1 MTLFCPEGCVPV
13 QEAIGRAA
21 QSWFPEQMA
30 ALETATAS
38 ELAIDNKPS
47 DDVNALTPV
56 ERLADAFRGQPSIS
70 QGLRQQVLDLLT
82 KTEHRLRNFLHQG
95 ALTTYY
101 FGGLFDQG
109 RHAVAPEFWAT
120 TEADGVLMSGS
131 YWPFGKSRA
140 YHERRLSYQLFFLES
155 QLTTLLSE
163 GPKSPRHLRQP
174 GNRRGRKPTKLEQV
188 KQAMRRD
195 LSQGSELQ
203 NMREKELAAK
213 YGVSRDTARKARDA
227 VRAENCRRLNSRQI
241 ATNDK

>member
-1 MTLFCPEGCVPV
+1 MPLFCPEGYVPV

-21 QSWFPEQMA
+21 QSWFPEQKA

-38 ELAIDNKPS
+38 ELAMDNKPS

-70 QGLRQQVLDLLT
+70 QKLRQQFLDLQT
-82 KTEHRLRNFLHQG
+82 KTEDRLRKPLHRDV
-95 ALTTYY
+95 LTAYY
-101 FGGLFDQG
+101 FGGQG
-109 RHAVAPEFWAT
+109 LRAVPREFWAT

-131 YWPFGKSRA
+131 YWPFGKPRA
-140 YHERRLSYQLFFLES
+140 WHEQRPSYPLFFLES
-155 QLTTLLSE
+155 QLATLLSE
-163 GPKSPRHLRQP
+163 DPKSPRHLRQA

-188 KQAMRRD
+188 KQAMRHD
-195 LSQGSELQ
+195 FSQGSELQ

-227 VRAENCRRLNSRQI
+227 VVPKIVDDSIL
-241 ATNDK
+241 DK